1 MEQYSDM
8 KRFIN
13 KIAIASIITSILGA
27 IFMLPCFYILPYQT
41 GDLGRLGG
49 IPFGPYDT
57 IFKVPDFLYTEN
69 IMDYESLKNVEILT
83 IGDSFSQGYQ
93 IGYQNFL
100 GRYLNKKVSNF
111 RVDGFNSIQTAAAL
125 IEKNKIPNCK
135 VLIIESVERLLLNDL
150 GKGKSFND
158 NIWSRIII
166 SGIPSIIHKED
177 TIIRSSD
184 LNFIK
189 LTSYYK
195 NKFKI
200 LQPYRKFD
208 LSAPLFTAGE
218 YSDKL
223 FIYAKRLD
231 YNDLQYTNISDQE
244 IQNSQ
249 RTLNEIQTLGECHNI
264 QIIFLV
270 AADKYDMYYDFIKNN
285 PYPINPTFSYFS
297 DFDTTFFINTKNI
310 LLPYLKNGE
319 KDIYRVN
326 DTHWS
331 VKAAEIIGN
340 HLGRIINNTIDLSK

>member
-1 MEQYSDM
+1 MM
-8 KRFIN
+8 KQHTEMQKFIK
-13 KIAIASIITSILGA
+13 KIAIASIITSMLGA
-27 IFMLPCFYILPYQT
+27 LFILPCFYILPYQT

-57 IFKVPDFLYTEN
+57 IFKAPYFLFSEN
-69 IMDYESLKNVEILT
+69 IGSFDSLQNVEILT
-83 IGDSFSQGYQ
+83 IGDSFSQGG
-93 IGYQNFL
+93 IFGYQNFM
-100 GRYLNKKVSNF
+100 GYYLNQKISNF

-223 FIYAKRLD
+223 FIYAKRLY

-270 AADKYDMYYDFIKNN
+270 AADKYDMYYDFIVDN
-285 PYPINPTFSYFS
+285 PYSQNPTFSYFS
-297 DFDTTFFINTKNI
+297 DFDTTFFANTKRI
-310 LLPYLKNGE
+310 LLPYIKNGE

-331 VKAAEIIGN
+331 PKAAKIVGEYLGKIIKN
-340 HLGRIINNTIDLSK
+340 RNQ

>member
-1 MEQYSDM
+1 M
-8 KRFIN
+8 KQHIEMQKFIK
-13 KIAIASIITSILGA
+13 KIAIASIITSILGVL
-27 IFMLPCFYILPYQT
+27 FMLPCFYILPYQT

-57 IFKVPDFLYTEN
+57 IFKVPDYLYTEN

-83 IGDSFSQGYQ
+83 IGDSFSQGDHL
-93 IGYQNFL
+93 GYQNFL

-111 RVDGFNSIQTAAAL
+111 RVDGFNPIQTAVAL
-125 IEKNKIPNCK
+125 IEKQMIPNCK
-135 VLIIESVERLLLNDL
+135 IIILETVER
-150 GKGKSFND
+150 SIIT
-158 NIWSRIII
+158 NINQEFTITEDISKRNII
-166 SGIPSIIHKED
+166 SGIPKILLTED
-177 TIIRSSD
+177 TIIRSND
-184 LNFIK
+184 YNFK
-189 LTSYYK
+189 RLTSYYK
-195 NKFKI
+195 QKLNLSHSYKKFE
-200 LQPYRKFD
+200 
-208 LSAPLFTAGE
+208 LSVPLFTAGK

-223 FIYAKRLD
+223 FIY
-231 YNDLQYTNISDQE
+231 S
-244 IQNSQ
+244 S
-249 RTLNEIQTLGECHNI
+249 
-264 QIIFLV
+264 QIIDGDLTFLSNTNTQIEKAKKQLSILKEIGNKSHIKIIYLV

-340 HLGRIINNTIDLSK
+340 HLGRIINESKN